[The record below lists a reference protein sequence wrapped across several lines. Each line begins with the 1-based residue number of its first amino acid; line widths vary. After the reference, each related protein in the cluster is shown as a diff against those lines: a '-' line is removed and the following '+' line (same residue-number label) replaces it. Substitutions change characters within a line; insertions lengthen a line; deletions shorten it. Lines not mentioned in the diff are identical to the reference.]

1 MKKFKSL
8 AILFAAAIMIAACS
22 KVMPDPEVEVTG
34 WNPGDFNI
42 DSTMTITF
50 KNMNKVDAILTQG
63 KYDMKGSSTYT
74 YLHYFSLYIP
84 AGDSVDFVL
93 SWGNLNY
100 FRTLVGDSAGI
111 RKMTLTFSG
120 TDAYGYNKK
129 FTVRPF
135 TVSF

>member
-1 MKKFKSL
+1 MEKIKIMG
-8 AILFAAAIMIAACS
+8 ILIFAAIMIAACS
-22 KVMPDPEVEVTG
+22 KVIPAPEVEIIC
-34 WNPGDFNI
+34 WEPADFNL
-42 DSTMTITF
+42 DTTMTITF
-50 KNMNKVDAILTQG
+50 KNMNHVDAILTRG

-74 YLHYFSLYIP
+74 YLHYISTYIP
-84 AGDSVDFVL
+84 AGDSVEFVL

-100 FRTLVGDSAGI
+100 FRTLVGDSAGT
-111 RKMTLTFSG
+111 RKMTLTFTG